1 MSRSDRTAGQRQR
14 RFFLGMDIA
23 VGAGFVAA
31 MIALAQT
38 ARADTDI
45 DPFQDLFGD
54 TGINTWTPAADNFL
68 ASIDPTGTLAANMDT
83 SVDGFETLAN
93 SSHGDDAALSILAYQ
108 SDPGAFSNVPEF
120 SDWLFSNCGGVFV
133 ACDFFPADANGD
145 FAWGLD
151 YTLFASGLSPT
162 VDPLISDLAQLSQL
176 PQELLAFLVILGIPL
191 GI

>member
-1 MSRSDRTAGQRQR
+1 MSRSDRIAGQRQR
-14 RFFLGMDIA
+14 RFLLGTDIA

-38 ARADTDI
+38 ARADADI

-54 TGINTWTPAADNFL
+54 TGINAWTPAADSFL
-68 ASIDPTGTLAANMDT
+68 ASIDPTGTLAANMDA

-93 SSHGDDAALSILAYQ
+93 TSQGDDAALSILAYQ
-108 SDPGAFSNVPEF
+108 TDPGAFSNVPDF
-120 SDWLFSNCGGVFV
+120 SYWLFGSCGGVFL

-151 YTLFASGLSPT
+151 YTLFASGLSQT
-162 VDPLISDLAQLSQL
+162 VDPLINDLVQLSQL
-176 PQELLAFLVILGIPL
+176 PEELWGWLVILGLPL